1 MSNVQAIAAIQELL
15 ETALFSHFPC
25 LVPPGG
31 DNWFAEMLP
40 FYDGTYR
47 FHVCIERV
55 STNPIDM
62 SNLPTFRISVS
73 LESDAIEY
81 ERIKDGDE
89 VEGEIDETEYS
100 EREQDELAW
109 QQHIV
114 NSGKNWATDIVEQM
128 AKVDV
133 DDERIR
139 GTALGS
145 ALGALFAKTQSQAAA
160 W

>member
-25 LVPPGG
+25 LVPSGG

-47 FHVCIERV
+47 FRVCIERV
-55 STNPIDM
+55 SSNTIDM
-62 SNLPTFRISVS
+62 SNLPTFRILVS

-81 ERIKDGDE
+81 ERIKEDKF
-89 VEGEIDETEYS
+89 EGEIDETEYS

-109 QQHIV
+109 QQHII
-114 NSGKNWATDIVEQM
+114 NSVKYWATDIVEQM
-128 AKVDV
+128 SEVDV

-145 ALGALFAKTQSQAAA
+145 ALGALFAKTESQAAA